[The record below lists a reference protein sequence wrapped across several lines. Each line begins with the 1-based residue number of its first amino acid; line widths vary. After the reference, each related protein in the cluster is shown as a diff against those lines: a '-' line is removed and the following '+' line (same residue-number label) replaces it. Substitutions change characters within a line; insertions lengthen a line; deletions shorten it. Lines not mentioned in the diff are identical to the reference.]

1 MKCPQCGHQ
10 QKDFLTA
17 CMLCGLVFAKA
28 SKPAQTKPSAPT
40 HTPKADKAEG
50 GQPGGVAG
58 KMKGLLGRLGKGA
71 SKGPVVNREGQL
83 DIAATIMRQAERV
96 DTRELVETDSEVLA
110 LDMAVVVQLI
120 HQAVDEVLA
129 RQGGFNSQAHR
140 EELLKG
146 AEEEF
151 QKKLAAFQTEKET
164 VEQKIAKLQSDLENS
179 RAALAE
185 EKSKDVDS
193 TSFTLSSDA
202 MKELSGSFEMM
213 LQRIVAA
220 GSVTPAFEE
229 ELRRIVNHVLDDERR
244 RILEK
249 ERENQSDAVLL
260 LQNKIDRLS
269 RSLHEAESE
278 RDKAKRLAAALEAGG
293 SVPGLV
299 FTGSDFSVNNEENQL
314 RMELMKEISR
324 QNEELRQQLLK
335 EGKQVAFREK
345 PAPAPLVNAVQAIT
359 DYKDFA
365 PPPLERNK

>member
-10 QKDFLTA
+10 QKDFLA
-17 CMLCGLVFAKA
+17 SCMLCGIVFAKA
-28 SKPAQTKPSAPT
+28 NRPSAPVAT
-40 HTPKADKAEG
+40 AQKSAPAKPKNEGHKPVAD
-50 GQPGGVAG
+50 
-58 KMKGLLGRLGKGA
+58 KMKGLFNRLTKNT
-71 SKGPVVNREGQL
+71 KGPVVNRDGQL
-83 DIAATIMRQAERV
+83 DIAATIMKQAERV
-96 DTRELVETDSEVLA
+96 DTRDLAETDSEVLA

-164 VEQKIAKLQSDLENS
+164 VEQKIQKLQADLENS
-179 RAALAE
+179 RAALEE
-185 EKSKDVDS
+185 EKTKDVES

-202 MKELSGSFEMM
+202 MKELSGSFEQM

-249 ERENQSDAVLL
+249 ERESQSDAVLL
-260 LQNKIDRLS
+260 LQNKIERLS
-269 RSLHEAESE
+269 RSLSDAESE
-278 RDKAKRLAAALEAGG
+278 RDRAKRHAAALEAGG
-293 SVPGLV
+293 SVTATM
-299 FTGSDFSVNNEENQL
+299 FTGSDFSIPSDENRL
-314 RMELMKEISR
+314 RIELMKEISR
-324 QNEELRQQLLK
+324 QNEQLRQQLMK
-335 EGKQVAFREK
+335 EGKSLVFREK
-345 PAPAPLVNAVQAIT
+345 PAALVNSVQALT
-359 DYKDFA
+359 EYKDFA
-365 PPPLERNK
+365 PPPLERK